1 MTENALDILKQR
13 FAESRDDVLLTTM
26 DGDDF
31 TYGLVYANASK
42 LAEDW
47 RAQGVCK
54 GDTVA
59 FILPNCDGYL
69 IAYLACAVGGFIA
82 NPIVYE
88 LLEDSI
94 NYIIDLAGPKLVV
107 RDEPA
112 LDPALPVPDD
122 FTFDAESGKAFVNI
136 FSSGTTGSPKGICHS
151 LGAIIG
157 NAGSFAALSG
167 MDRHTRLYHALPM
180 AYMAGFQNTMICPL
194 LAGGRI
200 VLGPGFSPASAIDF
214 WRRPIEENVN
224 FLILTPSVAAA
235 LSRLSRDPDII
246 EKLAGI
252 ERIQTTAG
260 QLTSGIRQQFMKTFG
275 KPLQDCYGVTELG
288 GPFTTQSPEDAVHED
303 DVGRVLPE
311 LEISVLSDSASEGE
325 LWIRTPFVMLGYLT
339 KQGLEPPVLSDGFMA
354 TGDVAEYKDGKL
366 AITGRTKD
374 MIIKGGINVAPISIE
389 NTISRIAGV
398 KDVAVIGVKHEF
410 WGEIIVA
417 CVQPDSMENANALK
431 LTVQNVCAQNLA
443 AIHRPDQIAI
453 VDVFPRAINGK
464 IQKHLLRQEIGAK
477 LKTA

>member
-13 FAESRDDVLLTTM
+13 FTESRDDVLLTTM
-26 DGDDF
+26 GGDDF
-31 TYGLVYANASK
+31 TYGQVYANASK
-42 LAEDW
+42 LAEGW
-47 RAQGVCK
+47 RAQGVHK

-59 FILPNCDGYL
+59 FILPNCEGYL

-82 NPIVYE
+82 NPIVFE

-94 NYIIDLAGPKLVV
+94 DYIIDLAGPKLVV
-107 RDEPA
+107 RDEPT
-112 LDPALPVPDD
+112 LDQALPVPDD
-122 FTFDAESGKAFVNI
+122 FTFDAEPGKAFVNI

-167 MDRHTRLYHALPM
+167 MDRNTRLYHALPM

-214 WRRPIEENVN
+214 WRRPIEDNVN

-288 GPFTTQSPEDAVHED
+288 GPFTTQSPEDAVSED

-311 LEISVLSDSASEGE
+311 LDISVLSDSASEGE
-325 LWIRTPFVMLGYLT
+325 LWIKTPFVMLGYLT

-354 TGDVAEYKDGKL
+354 TGDVAEFKDGKL

-431 LTVQNVCAQNLA
+431 LTVQNTCAQNLA
-443 AIHRPDQIAI
+443 AIHRPDQITI
-453 VDVFPRAINGK
+453 VDAFPRAINGK

-477 LKTA
+477 LKAG